1 MDKNF
6 ILDIAVSTTDPRN
19 NKEFLWISYSMNNLS
34 PAKCE
39 RAYWMTLEKRCLSL
53 FMENGYDLQTGAW
66 FCLISANLYSWE
78 GLALSSWKFADSFVK
93 EKCWPHVTATQ
104 MRTNILIWYIKNVI
118 PAMQSLPDDE
128 KTYSSLTLLE
138 DALTLLADLEY
149 NLLSGKFFIVSD
161 MLAELKRQK
170 SDDSE
175 STDAAHHDSGSHDAK
190 DIRSFS
196 SGLPTNI
203 DSNYTAGPE
212 HNTLIKKDK
221 KLRIYYNVVSFISG
235 ALITVVMN
243 YAGRPET
250 VLKLRGIIPDSFITE
265 MVMNYSGCSVS
276 LPNSADSWSKLG
288 KKIDDFTE
296 TLNVI
301 ENNGGYITI
310 SKLKTIAYDLKNTF
324 LEYDMPVNIKI
335 SDLYNNQNMSKVDI
349 NRELEMIQHNINK
362 FNCEIG
368 YLRLRNEGLLKDK
381 VREK

>member
-175 STDAAHHDSGSHDAK
+175 STDAAHHD
-190 DIRSFS
+190 
-196 SGLPTNI
+196 
-203 DSNYTAGPE
+203 
-212 HNTLIKKDK
+212 
-221 KLRIYYNVVSFISG
+221 YNVVSFISG

-301 ENNGGYITI
+301 ENDGGYITI

>member
-175 STDAAHHDSGSHDAK
+175 SRYDAPKFQYCFRPASIVH
-190 DIRSFS
+190 
-196 SGLPTNI
+196 
-203 DSNYTAGPE
+203 
-212 HNTLIKKDK
+212 
-221 KLRIYYNVVSFISG
+221 YN
-235 ALITVVMN
+235 
-243 YAGRPET
+243 
-250 VLKLRGIIPDSFITE
+250 
-265 MVMNYSGCSVS
+265 
-276 LPNSADSWSKLG
+276 
-288 KKIDDFTE
+288 
-296 TLNVI
+296 
-301 ENNGGYITI
+301 GY
-310 SKLKTIAYDLKNTF
+310 
-324 LEYDMPVNIKI
+324 
-335 SDLYNNQNMSKVDI
+335 
-349 NRELEMIQHNINK
+349 
-362 FNCEIG
+362 
-368 YLRLRNEGLLKDK
+368 
-381 VREK
+381 

>member
-265 MVMNYSGCSVS
+265 MVMNLS
-276 LPNSADSWSKLG
+276 L
-288 KKIDDFTE
+288 IH
-296 TLNVI
+296 I
-301 ENNGGYITI
+301 
-310 SKLKTIAYDLKNTF
+310 
-324 LEYDMPVNIKI
+324 
-335 SDLYNNQNMSKVDI
+335 
-349 NRELEMIQHNINK
+349 
-362 FNCEIG
+362 
-368 YLRLRNEGLLKDK
+368 
-381 VREK
+381 